1 LVDGS
6 DGREDHGALCLGCW
20 RVRIKRIRFL
30 CGNVMRKNKQS
41 HKTIRRRARRLGF
54 ENK

>member
-1 LVDGS
+1 MIMAPCVWGVGGS
-6 DGREDHGALCLGCW
+6 GLSVFDFYAATL
-20 RVRIKRIRFL
+20 I
-30 CGNVMRKNKQS
+30 VMRKNKQS

>member
-1 LVDGS
+1 MAPCVSVYGVSGSVKSTVKYSITHVDY
-6 DGREDHGALCLGCW
+6 AATLCQ
-20 RVRIKRIRFL
+20 
-30 CGNVMRKNKQS
+30 RKNKQS